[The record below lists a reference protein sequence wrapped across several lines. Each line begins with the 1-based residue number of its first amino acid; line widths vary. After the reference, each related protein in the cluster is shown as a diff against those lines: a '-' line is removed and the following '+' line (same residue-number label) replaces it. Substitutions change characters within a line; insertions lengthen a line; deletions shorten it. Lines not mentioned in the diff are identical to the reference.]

1 MALCPG
7 GNCPLELGLG
17 SSSGFCL
24 VPRSGPYGLVP
35 MLPATMPSAK
45 ARSFPAF
52 GLLVVVLGPG
62 LAGGSCLLMNLV
74 GMFPILICVCA
85 WGRPALGLMVIGL
98 GFCLVGS
105 LGPLVGPGLLAVLSL
120 LSVAMLVVS
129 VARVCLL
136 ECLE

>member
-1 MALCPG
+1 
-7 GNCPLELGLG
+7 
-17 SSSGFCL
+17 
-24 VPRSGPYGLVP
+24 
-35 MLPATMPSAK
+35 MLPATMPFAK

-85 WGRPALGLMVIGL
+85 WGRPALGLMVIVL
-98 GFCLVGS
+98 GPCFMGGPCLVVMF
-105 LGPLVGPGLLAVLSL
+105 PCMLSG
-120 LSVAMLVVS
+120 MLVVP

-136 ECLE
+136 EGLV